1 MQRSRLH
8 LESKSLRVYGGNRF
22 MFNSDSS
29 QIQPIISEVLRYYSC
44 TSTKVNEYV
53 LAKII
58 ADKIINYIKENNNE

>member
-1 MQRSRLH
+1 M
-8 LESKSLRVYGGNRF
+8 
-22 MFNSDSS
+22 MFNLDSI

-58 ADKIINYIKENNNE
+58 ADKIIKNYIKENNNE

>member
-1 MQRSRLH
+1 M
-8 LESKSLRVYGGNRF
+8 KVYGKKSF
-22 MFNSDSS
+22 MFKLDSS

-58 ADKIINYIKENNNE
+58 ADKIIKNYIKENNNE

>member
-1 MQRSRLH
+1 
-8 LESKSLRVYGGNRF
+8 
-22 MFNSDSS
+22 MFKLDLNL
-29 QIQPIISEVLRYYSC
+29 IQPIISDTLRYYGC

>member
-1 MQRSRLH
+1 MMFN
-8 LESKSLRVYGGNRF
+8 LESI
-22 MFNSDSS
+22 

-44 TSTKVNEYV
+44 TSSKLNEYV

>member
-1 MQRSRLH
+1 
-8 LESKSLRVYGGNRF
+8 
-22 MFNSDSS
+22 MFELDLNK
-29 QIQPIISEVLRYYSC
+29 IQSIISEVLRYYGC